1 MLSSLALMRRSL
13 LLPLLF
19 SFLVI
24 AILVAAGVWTAGR
37 LERSLEDDLGRRLA
51 TAAAAAADALD
62 PTAVVELAVD
72 GPEGL
77 AYGRLLVELESLRRA
92 AQASN
97 LFLVDR
103 NGVVLLDLL
112 HPDAVGQVTPLFATE
127 PIAAT
132 KALAGEPATTELYR
146 TESFYF
152 KTGFAPVR
160 SGASEVVA
168 VLGVEAGAAFF
179 DVLRE
184 TRRNLTLTLLLAVA
198 AIVLLSVLFVR
209 HSLRRQQLERDV
221 ARAENLAAVGEMTAT
236 LAHEV
241 RNPLGIIKRSAER
254 LRRRYQGEESE
265 LLDYIAEESDRLA
278 GTVRRYLDFARPAP
292 AGAPG
297 DAEAAIRTTAGLFAS
312 ESERRAI
319 AIEVEAEGA
328 GPWTTSMGAEEWKQ
342 VLLNLL
348 RNSFEAFEDE
358 QGSAPEG
365 AVPVADAGERKRRI
379 GLRLDRTRGSLRLRY
394 TDNGPGMS
402 PETLARALEPF
413 YTTRTQGSG
422 LGLALV
428 DRLVREAGGKVR
440 IASRPGEG
448 TGIEIWLPEGG
459 TRR

>member
-1 MLSSLALMRRSL
+1 MRRSL

-19 SFLVI
+19 SSLVI
-24 AILVAAGVWTAGR
+24 AILVAAGMWTAHR
-37 LERSLEDDLGRRLA
+37 LERSLEDDLGRRLTTSA
-51 TAAAAAADALD
+51 TAAADALD
-62 PTAVVELAVD
+62 PTAVVELAVE

-77 AYGRLLVELESLRRA
+77 AYGRLLVELESIRRA

-103 NGVVLLDLL
+103 DGVVLLDLL
-112 HPDAVGQVTPLFATE
+112 HPDAVGAVTPLFATE
-127 PIAAT
+127 RVAAT
-132 KALAGEPATTELYR
+132 KALAGEAATTELYR

-160 SGASEVVA
+160 SGGTDVVA

-179 DVLRE
+179 EVLHE
-184 TRRNLTLTLLLAVA
+184 TRHNLTLTLLPAVL

-209 HSLRRQQLERDV
+209 LSLRRQQLEREM

-278 GTVRRYLDFARPAP
+278 ATVRRYLDFARPAP

-297 DAEAAIRTTAGLFAS
+297 DAEAAIRITAGLFES

-328 GPWTTSMGAEEWKQ
+328 GPWATSMTAEEWKQ

-358 QGSAPEG
+358 QGRAPEG
-365 AVPVADAGERKRRI
+365 AVPVAEAGERQRRVR
-379 GLRLDRTRGSLRLRY
+379 LRLERARGGVRLRY
-394 TDNGPGMS
+394 SDNGPGMS

-428 DRLVREAGGKVR
+428 DRLVREAGGKLR

-448 TGIEIWLPEGG
+448 MGAEIWLPEGG
-459 TRR
+459 KRR